1 MHAQRRAGRRGRR
14 RQHGAR
20 RREVGRVGAQGR
32 LAYDIGG
39 RGDQSFND
47 AAAAGLERAI
57 SELGL
62 VKENTRELSAA
73 PNESEDAAAT
83 RLRQLVSD
91 GFNPI
96 IAVGFKY
103 ATATQTVAAENP
115 QVNFAIVDDNTVNL
129 PNVTPLV
136 FAEEQGSFLVG
147 AAAAL
152 KTTACKIGFVGGVET
167 PLIQKFEAGYEAGAK
182 AVAPNIQIDAKYLTP
197 AGDFTGFNDPAKA
210 TEVARGQLDGGADVI
225 YHASGASG
233 KGVFEAVSAANTA
246 RHRSGPSASTRTRRR
261 RPPRRRNE
269 RILTSM
275 LKRVDVAVYDYI
287 NASAAG
293 DVSTL
298 PKVFD
303 LKVDGVGYATT
314 GDHVADIAPQLDAY
328 KAAIISGQITV
339 PQHAVA
345 AGQETRGRRGRHGGV
360 DSSRTG
366 ARRRVRRRADR
377 DHQAVPR
384 RRRERRHPPARA
396 PRRGARAVR
405 GERGRQVDPDED
417 PLRHAAARTRARS
430 ASTARR

>member
-1 MHAQRRAGRRGRR
+1 MAVVLSSALVVTGCARNTGAPSTGGGATAGGTDCPRNAAPAAA
-14 RQHGAR
+14 GAASTAPALPNADASGLK
-20 RREVGRVGAQGR
+20 VGV
-32 LAYDIGG
+32 AYDIGG

-91 GFNPI
+91 GFSPI

-115 QVNFAIVDDNTVNL
+115 EVKFAIVDDNTVQL

-182 AVAPNIQIDAKYLTP
+182 AVAPNVQIDADYLTP

-210 TEVARGQLDGGADVI
+210 TEVTRGQLDGGADIV
-225 YHASGASG
+225 YHAAGASG
-233 KGVFEAVSAANTA
+233 KGVFEAVTAANTA
-246 RHRSGPSASTRTRRR
+246 QS
-261 RPPRRRNE
+261 PRWAIGVDSDQAKTVTSPTNE

-275 LKRVDVAVYDYI
+275 LKRVDVAVFDYI

-293 DVSTL
+293 DVTTL

-303 LKVDGVGYATT
+303 LSVDGVGYATT
-314 GDHVADIAPQLDAY
+314 GDQVADIAPQLDAY
-328 KAAIISGQITV
+328 KAAIISGQISV
-339 PQHAVA
+339 P
-345 AGQETRGRRGRHGGV
+345 
-360 DSSRTG
+360 
-366 ARRRVRRRADR
+366 
-377 DHQAVPR
+377 
-384 RRRERRHPPARA
+384 
-396 PRRGARAVR
+396 
-405 GERGRQVDPDED
+405 
-417 PLRHAAARTRARS
+417 
-430 ASTARR
+430 STK

>member
-1 MHAQRRAGRRGRR
+1 MAVVLSSALVVTGCARNTGAPSTGGGATAGGTDCPRNAAPAAA
-14 RQHGAR
+14 GAASTAPALPNADASGLK
-20 RREVGRVGAQGR
+20 VGV
-32 LAYDIGG
+32 AYDIGG

-91 GFNPI
+91 GFSPI

-115 QVNFAIVDDNTVNL
+115 EVKFAIVDDNTVQL

-182 AVAPNIQIDAKYLTP
+182 AVAPNVQIDADYLTP

-210 TEVARGQLDGGADVI
+210 TEVTRGQLDGGADIV
-225 YHASGASG
+225 YHAAGASG
-233 KGVFEAVSAANTA
+233 KGVFEAVTAANTA
-246 RHRSGPSASTRTRRR
+246 QS
-261 RPPRRRNE
+261 PRWAIGVDSDQAKTATSPTNE

-275 LKRVDVAVYDYI
+275 LKRVDVAVFDYI

-293 DVSTL
+293 DVTTL

-303 LKVDGVGYATT
+303 LSVDGVGYATT
-314 GDHVADIAPQLDAY
+314 GDQVADIAPQLDAY
-328 KAAIISGQITV
+328 KAAIISGQISV
-339 PQHAVA
+339 P
-345 AGQETRGRRGRHGGV
+345 
-360 DSSRTG
+360 
-366 ARRRVRRRADR
+366 
-377 DHQAVPR
+377 
-384 RRRERRHPPARA
+384 
-396 PRRGARAVR
+396 
-405 GERGRQVDPDED
+405 
-417 PLRHAAARTRARS
+417 
-430 ASTARR
+430 STK

>member
-1 MHAQRRAGRRGRR
+1 MVAALLSSALVVTGCARDTGAPSSGGGATAGATQCPRNAAPSAS
-14 RQHGAR
+14 GAAASTAAPLPNADASKLK
-20 RREVGRVGAQGR
+20 VGI
-32 LAYDIGG
+32 AYDIGG

-47 AAAAGLERAI
+47 AAAAGLERGI
-57 SELGL
+57 SQLGL
-62 VKENTRELSAA
+62 VKDNTRELSAS

-83 RLRQLVSD
+83 RLRQLVSG

-115 QVNFAIVDDNTVNL
+115 QVRFAIVDDNTVQL

-167 PLIQKFEAGYEAGAK
+167 PLIQKFEAGYVAGAK
-182 AVAPNIQIDAKYLTP
+182 AVAPNVQVDAKYLTP

-210 TEVARGQLDGGADVI
+210 TEVARGELDGGADII

-246 RHRSGPSASTRTRRR
+246 QAPKWAIGVDSDQAKTAT
-261 RPPRRRNE
+261 PPTNE

-275 LKRVDVAVYDYI
+275 LKRVDVAVFDYI

-293 DVSTL
+293 NLTTL

-314 GDHVADIAPQLDAY
+314 GDHLTDVAPQLDAY
-328 KAAIISGQITV
+328 KAAITGGQISV
-339 PQHAVA
+339 P
-345 AGQETRGRRGRHGGV
+345 TK
-360 DSSRTG
+360 
-366 ARRRVRRRADR
+366 
-377 DHQAVPR
+377 P
-384 RRRERRHPPARA
+384 
-396 PRRGARAVR
+396 
-405 GERGRQVDPDED
+405 
-417 PLRHAAARTRARS
+417 
-430 ASTARR
+430 

>member
-1 MHAQRRAGRRGRR
+1 VRNRRGFALAAAVLSSALVVSGCARDT
-14 RQHGAR
+14 GAPATGGGGATAGGGTQCQR
-20 RREVGRVGAQGR
+20 NAPPAASGAVASTAAAAPNSDASGLKVGI
-32 LAYDIGG
+32 AYDIGG

-57 SELGL
+57 SQLGL
-62 VKENTRELSAA
+62 VKENTRELSAS

-115 QVNFAIVDDNTVNL
+115 QVKFAIVDDNTVQL

-210 TEVARGQLDGGADVI
+210 TEVARGELDGGADIV

-233 KGVFEAVSAANTA
+233 KGVFEAVTAANTA
-246 RHRSGPSASTRTRRR
+246 QAPKWAIGVDSDQAKTAT
-261 RPPRRRNE
+261 PPTNE

-275 LKRVDVAVYDYI
+275 LKRVDVAVFDYI

-303 LKVDGVGYATT
+303 LSVDGVGYATT
-314 GDHVADIAPQLDAY
+314 GDHLTDIASQLDAY
-328 KAAIISGQITV
+328 KAAIVGGSITV
-339 PQHAVA
+339 P
-345 AGQETRGRRGRHGGV
+345 
-360 DSSRTG
+360 
-366 ARRRVRRRADR
+366 
-377 DHQAVPR
+377 
-384 RRRERRHPPARA
+384 
-396 PRRGARAVR
+396 
-405 GERGRQVDPDED
+405 
-417 PLRHAAARTRARS
+417 
-430 ASTARR
+430 STP

>member
-1 MHAQRRAGRRGRR
+1 MAVVLSSALVVTGCARNTGAPSTGGGATAGGTDCPRN
-14 RQHGAR
+14 ATPAA
-20 RREVGRVGAQGR
+20 VGAASTAPALPNADASG
-32 LAYDIGG
+32 LKVGVAYDIGG

-91 GFNPI
+91 GFSPI

-115 QVNFAIVDDNTVNL
+115 EVKFAIVDDNTVQL

-182 AVAPNIQIDAKYLTP
+182 AVAPNVQIDADYLTP

-210 TEVARGQLDGGADVI
+210 TEVTRGQLDGGADIV
-225 YHASGASG
+225 YHAAGASG
-233 KGVFEAVSAANTA
+233 KGVFEAVTAANTA
-246 RHRSGPSASTRTRRR
+246 QS
-261 RPPRRRNE
+261 PRWAIGVDSDQAKTATSPTNE

-275 LKRVDVAVYDYI
+275 LKRVDVAVFDYI

-293 DVSTL
+293 DVTTL

-303 LKVDGVGYATT
+303 LSVDGVGYATT
-314 GDHVADIAPQLDAY
+314 GDQVADIAPQLDAY
-328 KAAIISGQITV
+328 KAAIISGQISV
-339 PQHAVA
+339 P
-345 AGQETRGRRGRHGGV
+345 
-360 DSSRTG
+360 
-366 ARRRVRRRADR
+366 
-377 DHQAVPR
+377 
-384 RRRERRHPPARA
+384 
-396 PRRGARAVR
+396 
-405 GERGRQVDPDED
+405 
-417 PLRHAAARTRARS
+417 
-430 ASTARR
+430 STK